1 MSGAEYV
8 KFVSVQGGPFNSAE
22 NIIDFVIPADAYNL
36 RDSFIQLYATV
47 EGTDTNVLAGTPK
60 GIYSTQI
67 VPSTADASGNFH
79 FLNSLFVKNCSA
91 TIASRGQIENIRR
104 VDQLRQALDT
114 VAVSSR
120 ENKGD
125 AYLSANSMP
134 DGIGDMKLSIFQ
146 EFNKNGTVISRNVE
160 TPIMIRLG
168 DLMDFFNAEVYDG
181 SKLGEI
187 RVRLEMNLDNKFRGE
202 STYSPNYAA
211 GNGLNKFETVEAT
224 AANQVVNQ
232 ITTMGAGSPARQDG
246 ETYRGIRNI
255 GDSPY
260 YVGQR
265 ITVTSSNST
274 QAGNDITDK
283 ETQITGLS
291 FDPQTG
297 KQTLTVLPALTTLA
311 TIGDKFENVTV
322 SGIVMPAAINVAY
335 TRAEVVMHRY
345 TSMPEADGGVIVY
358 STFSTEQD
366 VGPTGVAEFQRQY
379 VVEPD
384 ADAALI
390 LMPLPANDFLSRNT
404 SFSSYRLRLNQVDMT
419 DRDVVKNSPLYYDR
433 TASLLDG
440 MGMRL
445 KNLQFNTG
453 EASSADTDYS
463 SAFGTDADCE
473 FFGTPM
479 PFTNSEKLLQVN
491 INATGGDV
499 PRLTIFKHKP
509 RKIQY

>member
-47 EGTDTNVLAGTPK
+47 EGTDTNALVGPPG
-60 GIYSTQI
+60 GIYASQI
-67 VPSTADASGNFH
+67 VPSSADASGKFH
-79 FLNSLFVKNCSA
+79 FLNSLFVKNCSVS
-91 TIASRGQIENIRR
+91 IASRGQIENIRR

-125 AYLSANSMP
+125 AYLSANSMA
-134 DGIGDMKLSIFQ
+134 DAIGDKKLSIFQ
-146 EFNKNGTVISRNVE
+146 EFNKEGTVISRNVE
-160 TPIMIRLG
+160 APIMIRLG

-187 RVRLEMNLDNKFRGE
+187 RVRLEMNLENKFRGE
-202 STYSPNYAA
+202 SSYGATYAA

-224 AANQVVNQ
+224 AANQVVGQ
-232 ITTMGAGSPARQDG
+232 ITTMGAGSPARQDT
-246 ETYRGIRNI
+246 ETYEGIRNI

-265 ITVTSSNST
+265 ITVTSTNST
-274 QAGNDITDK
+274 QGGNDITDK
-283 ETQITGLS
+283 ECQITGLS
-291 FDPQTG
+291 FDASTG

-311 TIGDKFENVTV
+311 NIGDKFENVTV
-322 SGIVMPAAINVAY
+322 SGVVQPAAVNVAY

-345 TSMPEADGGVIVY
+345 TSMPDVDGGVIAY
-358 STFSTEQD
+358 STYSTEQD
-366 VGPTGVAEFQRQY
+366 VGPTGVADFQRQY

-404 SFSSYRLRLNQVDMT
+404 NFQSYRLRLNQVDMT
-419 DRDVVKNSPLYYDR
+419 DRDVVKNSPLYFDR
-433 TASLLDG
+433 TSSLLDG

-445 KNLQFNTG
+445 KNLEFNPGQADATNTVY
-453 EASSADTDYS
+453 SAAFDGDT
-463 SAFGTDADCE
+463 DCE

-479 PFTNSEKLLQVN
+479 PFTNSNKLLQVN
-491 INATGGDV
+491 IDATGGDV

-509 RKIQY
+509 RQIKY

>member
-47 EGTDTNVLAGTPK
+47 EGTDTNALANTPG
-60 GIYSTQI
+60 GIYAAQI
-67 VPSTADASGNFH
+67 VPSTGDASGSFH

-125 AYLSANSMP
+125 AYLSANSMA
-134 DGIGDMKLSIFQ
+134 DAIGNKKLSIFQ
-146 EFNKNGTVISRNVE
+146 EFNKEGNVISRNVE
-160 TPIMIRLG
+160 APIMIRLG

-187 RVRLEMNLDNKFRGE
+187 RVRLEMNLDNKFQGQ
-202 STYSPNYAA
+202 SAHAGPYAG
-211 GNGLNKFETVEAT
+211 GNGLDKFETVEAT
-224 AANQVVNQ
+224 AANQIVEQ
-232 ITTMGAGSPARQDG
+232 ITTMGSNSPARQDT
-246 ETYRGIRNI
+246 ETFQGIRDI

-265 ITVTSSNST
+265 ITVTSTNST
-274 QAGNDITDK
+274 QGGNDITDK
-283 ETQITGLS
+283 ECQITALS
-291 FDPQTG
+291 FDAATG
-297 KQTLTVLPALTTLA
+297 KQTLTVSPALTTLA
-311 TIGDKFENVTV
+311 NIGDKFENVTV
-322 SGIVMPAAINVAY
+322 SGVVQPAAVNVAY

-345 TSMPEADGGVIVY
+345 TSMPDVDGGVIAY
-358 STFSTEQD
+358 STYSTEQD
-366 VGPTGVAEFQRQY
+366 VGPTGVADFQRQY

-404 SFSSYRLRLNQVDMT
+404 SFQSYRLRLNQVDMT
-419 DRDVVKNSPLYYDR
+419 DRNVVKNSPLYYDR

-453 EASSADTDYS
+453 QASSANLDYAGS
-463 SAFGTDADCE
+463 FGADANCE

-491 INATGGDV
+491 IDATGGDV
-499 PRLTIFKHKP
+499 PRITLFKHKP
-509 RKIQY
+509 REIQY

>member
-8 KFVSVQGGPFNSAE
+8 KFVSVQGGPFTAAE

-36 RDSFIQLYATV
+36 RDSFIQLFTTV
-47 EGTDTNVLAGTPK
+47 EGTDTNVLANTPG
-60 GIYSTQI
+60 GIYAAQI
-67 VPSTADASGNFH
+67 VPSSADASGNFH

-91 TIASRGQIENIRR
+91 TIASRGQVENIRR

-125 AYLSANSMP
+125 AYLSANSMA
-134 DGIGDMKLSIFQ
+134 DAMGDKKLSIFQ
-146 EFNKNGTVISRNVE
+146 EFNKEGTVISRNVE

-187 RVRLEMNLDNKFRGE
+187 RVRLEMNLGDKFEGQ
-202 STYSPNYAA
+202 SAYGATYAD
-211 GNGLNKFETVEAT
+211 GNGLVKFETVEA
-224 AANQVVNQ
+224 AAVNQVVTQ
-232 ITTMGAGSPARQDG
+232 ITTMGEGSPARQDT
-246 ETYRGIRNI
+246 ETYDGIREI

-265 ITVTSSNST
+265 ITVTSTNST
-274 QAGNDITDK
+274 QNGNDITDQ
-283 ETQITGLS
+283 EAQITGLS
-291 FDPQTG
+291 FDSATG
-297 KQTLTVLPALTTLA
+297 KQTLTVSPALTTLVN
-311 TIGDKFENVTV
+311 IGDKFENVTV
-322 SGIVMPAAINVAY
+322 SGVVLPAAVNVAY

-345 TSMPEADGGVIVY
+345 TSMPDVDGGVIAY
-358 STFSTEQD
+358 STYSTEQD
-366 VGPTGVAEFQRQY
+366 VGPANVAEFQRQY

-390 LMPLPANDFLSRNT
+390 LMPLPANDFLSRNAN
-404 SFSSYRLRLNQVDMT
+404 FSSYRLRLNQVDMT
-419 DRDVVKNSPLYYDR
+419 DRDVVKDSPLYYDR

-445 KNLQFNTG
+445 KNLHFNPG
-453 EASSADTDYS
+453 QADSAETDYAN
-463 SAFGTDADCE
+463 AFGAGVECQ

-479 PFTNSEKLLQVN
+479 PFTNSEKLLQIN
-491 INATGGDV
+491 INAPGGDV
-499 PRLTIFKHKP
+499 PRITLYKHKP
-509 RKIQY
+509 REIQY